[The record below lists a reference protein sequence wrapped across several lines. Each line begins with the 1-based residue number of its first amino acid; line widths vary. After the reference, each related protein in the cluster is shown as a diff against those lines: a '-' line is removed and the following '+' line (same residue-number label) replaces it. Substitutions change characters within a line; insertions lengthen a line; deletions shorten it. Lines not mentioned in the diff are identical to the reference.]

1 MSAVWGEGA
10 ERFLLE
16 TLGWTGLLIA
26 LVLLLRRPVS
36 RWLGPQAAYA
46 LWLLPMLRLF
56 MPPLTLPGWM
66 APVEPAAPTV
76 TSTYYITIG
85 EASAPVVAAPPLAE
99 PTDWLAIAMLVWALG
114 AATFLVRRFQQYF
127 AMRRELLVEARPVG
141 EAGKVRLVETPAT
154 NAPIAFGVRDKVIA
168 LPIGFMA
175 LTERRA
181 RDLALEHELAHHRGR
196 DLLANFLVQPLFAMH
211 WFNPLGWVGWKA
223 MRRDQEAACDARV
236 IARYGTEHRGAY
248 ASVIAGFA
256 TGPHV
261 ALAAPMACPVLGDKS
276 IIHRLR
282 SLTMSD
288 ISTRR
293 RNAGRALMVAGLLAL
308 PLTASISYANAPAAP
323 IAPAVPVAPVAGI
336 APPAPP
342 VPPLP
347 FLFQSAP
354 DDVEVEVET
363 TEDGKHEVHVI
374 RKVEHSGEEG
384 HEKDVHRER
393 RVLFMGDGDKLSQE
407 ERDKILAEVRA
418 SLDEADIEI
427 EEARKE
433 MRTAIIEMENAKH
446 GLTKVSIQCRG
457 GDKGA
462 EWRASDGATVTR
474 LCTSEVMAS
483 AIDGLKQ
490 ARAEIARNSE
500 MDAQIRAEI
509 LKSLD
514 EKIANWKSRD

>member
-1 MSAVWGEGA
+1 M
-10 ERFLLE
+10 
-16 TLGWTGLLIA
+16 IA

-46 LWLLPMLRLF
+46 LWLLPTLRLV

-66 APVEPAAPTV
+66 APVEPVAPTV
-76 TSTYYITIG
+76 TSTYYILTG
-85 EASAPVVAAPPLAE
+85 EASAPAVAAPPLAE

-114 AATFLVRRFQQYF
+114 TAAFLVRRFQQYF
-127 AMRRELLVEARPVG
+127 AMRRELLAEARPVG

-175 LTERRA
+175 LTERGA
-181 RDLALEHELAHHRGR
+181 RDLALEHELAHHRGH
-196 DLLANFLVQPLFAMH
+196 DLLANFMVQPLFAMH

-223 MRRDQEAACDARV
+223 LRRDQEAACDARV

-261 ALAAPMACPVLGDKS
+261 ALAASMACPVLGDKS

-288 ISTRR
+288 ISPRR
-293 RNAGRALMVAGLLAL
+293 RNAGRALMAAGLLAL
-308 PLTASISYANAPAAP
+308 PLTASISYANAPGAPVAPVAP
-323 IAPAVPVAPVAGI
+323 IAPVAGI

-342 VPPLP
+342 APPLP

-363 TEDGKHEVHVI
+363 TEDGKREVHVI
-374 RKVEHSGEEG
+374 RKVERTGEEG
-384 HEKDVHRER
+384 EEQEIHRER
-393 RVLFMGDGDKLSQE
+393 RVVFLGEGEKLSQE
-407 ERDKILAEVRA
+407 ERDKILAEVR
-418 SLDEADIEI
+418 SELDRADAEI
-427 EEARKE
+427 EGARRE
-433 MRTAIIEMENAKH
+433 MRTAIIEMENARH
-446 GLTKVSIQCRG
+446 GMTKVSIQCRG

-462 EWRASDGATVTR
+462 EWRASDSETVTR

-490 ARAEIARNSE
+490 ARAEIAKSTE
-500 MDAQIRAEI
+500 MDSQIRAEI
-509 LKSLD
+509 LKALD

>member
-1 MSAVWGEGA
+1 MSAVGGEGA
-10 ERFLLE
+10 ERFVLE

-26 LVLLLRRPVS
+26 LVLLMRRPVS

-56 MPPLTLPGWM
+56 MPPLTLPNWI
-66 APVEPAAPTV
+66 APVEQAAPEVTTTYLTV
-76 TSTYYITIG
+76 TG
-85 EASAPVVAAPPLAE
+85 EAAAPVVAAPAVAE
-99 PTDWLAIAMLVWALG
+99 PTDWLTIVLVLWALG
-114 AATFLVRRFQQYF
+114 IAVFLVCRFQQYF
-127 AMRRELLVEARPVG
+127 AMRRELLAVARPVG

-168 LPIGFMA
+168 PPVGFMA
-175 LTERRA
+175 LTERSA

-196 DLLANFLVQPLFAMH
+196 DLLANFMVQPLFAMH
-211 WFNPLGWVGWKA
+211 WFNPLGWVGWQA

-288 ISTRR
+288 ISPRR
-293 RNAGRALMVAGLLAL
+293 RTAGRALMAAGLLAL
-308 PLTASISYANAPAAP
+308 PLTASISYANAPEAP
-323 IAPAVPVAPVAGI
+323 VAPVAPVAGI

-342 VPPLP
+342 APPLP

-363 TEDGKHEVHVI
+363 TEDGKREVHVI
-374 RKVEHSGEEG
+374 RKVERTGEEG
-384 HEKDVHRER
+384 EEKELNHER
-393 RVLFMGDGDKLSQE
+393 RIMFMGDGEKLSQA
-407 ERDKILAEVRA
+407 EREKIIAEVRA
-418 SLDEADIEI
+418 DLDRADAEM
-427 EEARKE
+427 EGARRE
-433 MRTAIIEMENAKH
+433 LRTAVIEMDDAKH
-446 GLTKVSIQCRG
+446 GLTKVSVQCRG

-462 EWRASDGATVTR
+462 EWRSSDGETVTR

-483 AIDGLKQ
+483 AVDGLKQ
-490 ARAEIARNSE
+490 AREAIARNSE
-500 MDAQIRAEI
+500 MDAEIRAEI
-509 LKSLD
+509 LKALD
-514 EKIANWKSRD
+514 EKIAGWKSRD